1 MREMMKKTVLLKVL
15 AAAVLSSS
23 YLAAHAGN
31 IALGR
36 EVASQACV
44 ACHGADGVKVLD
56 PSYPMLAGQYDD
68 FLARALTDYKS
79 GNRMNAIMT
88 GIASTLSKEDI
99 ANLAAYY
106 SSLPGPMT
114 FMRR

>member
-1 MREMMKKTVLLKVL
+1 MKKTLLFNML

-23 YLAAHAGN
+23 YVAAHAGN

-36 EVASQACV
+36 EAANQACI

-68 FLARALTDYKS
+68 FLVRALTDYKI
-79 GNRMNAIMT
+79 GNRKNGIMT

-114 FMRR
+114 FVKR